1 MLDVIRFSFIYW
13 CMFYDF
19 KLHNVGCYKI
29 FIYILVYVI
38 CFSVVRKLQDF
49 ESPFISLKSAN
60 KDCVHRIVLRKRFV
74 FILHIQFF
82 YAAILLE
89 VSHNTMELV

>member
-1 MLDVIRFSFIYW
+1 MILSCIMLDVIRFSFINW

-38 CFSVVRKLQDF
+38 CFSV
-49 ESPFISLKSAN
+49 A
-60 KDCVHRIVLRKRFV
+60 
-74 FILHIQFF
+74 
-82 YAAILLE
+82 
-89 VSHNTMELV
+89 